1 MSGDPSARD
10 GAAWFVLD
18 PKRARVTNQGYLGVA
33 GAYLLYP
40 SILHTDDG
48 LTAMAFSITSPSMNP
63 SAAYVVGKSH
73 HGFGPVQI
81 TGLGSGPHVSFADV
95 LFGRGRW
102 GDYSALELDPN
113 HADIWSGTEYIGPLP
128 GGGDLVDNWGTR
140 IWELRG
146 DH

>member
-1 MSGDPSARD
+1 
-10 GAAWFVLD
+10 
-18 PKRARVTNQGYLGVA
+18 
-33 GAYLLYP
+33 
-40 SILHTDDG
+40 
-48 LTAMAFSITSPSMNP
+48 
-63 SAAYVVGKSH
+63 
-73 HGFGPVQI
+73 
-81 TGLGSGPHVSFADV
+81 VSFADV